1 MQKDIQSDGSWQ
13 SSAHE
18 SVYDMEALIREYGN
32 DVLRTAYIYVKDLHA
47 AEDIFQEVFIKVYKN
62 LSTFEGNSSIKT
74 WIIRITINTCK
85 DYLKSAYKRKVI
97 PMTEYR
103 EDANLGA
110 SEYDE
115 VEKRDTNHLIKETVL
130 SLPAKYRDV
139 VLCVYFND
147 MTIAEAAKTLNIA
160 EGTAKSRLSRARQ
173 KLKDILEG
181 RISDEF

>member
-1 MQKDIQSDGSWQ
+1 MQKNIHNDSYEQSP
-13 SSAHE
+13 AYE
-18 SVYDMEALIREYGN
+18 IEALIREYGN
-32 DVLRTAYIYVKDLHA
+32 DVLRTAYMYVKDTHV

-62 LSTFEGNSSIKT
+62 LSTFVGNSSIKT

-85 DYLKSAYKRKVI
+85 DYLKSAYKRRVV

-103 EDANLGA
+103 EDTISAD
-110 SEYDE
+110 SKYEE

-130 SLPAKYRDV
+130 SLPAKYRDI

-147 MTIAEAAKTLNIA
+147 MSIAEAAKTLNIA

-181 RISDEF
+181 RISDEFWSK

>member
-1 MQKDIQSDGSWQ
+1 MQKDIQNDVSWQ
-13 SSAHE
+13 SSAYE
-18 SVYDMEALIREYGN
+18 IEALIRKYGN
-32 DVLRTAYIYVKDLHA
+32 DVLRTAYMYVKDIHV

-62 LSTFEGNSSIKT
+62 LSTFVGNSSIKT

-85 DYLKSAYKRKVI
+85 DYLKSAYNRRVV
-97 PMTEYR
+97 PMTEYQ
-103 EDANLGA
+103 EDAI
-110 SEYDE
+110 STESDYDE
-115 VEKRDTNHLIKETVL
+115 VEKRDTNHLIKESVL

-147 MTIAEAAKTLNIA
+147 MSIAEAAKTLKIA
-160 EGTAKSRLSRARQ
+160 EGTAKSRLARARQ